1 MMSYDKPPPLSDFS
15 KKEYQEL
22 FTDFRGERIRGDHV
36 LFEREGVPITKVD
49 IMHAENE
56 DGISSKVV
64 AIFCN
69 YLNTLQKIEPGK
81 YNLNN
86 KNRTFIIGVN
96 VVSFDKFYKKAKY
109 QLQFG
114 FKNPYKN
121 KPQNLIQ
128 DFDKLVIVYKYD
140 NRWLVNTID
149 LRSHAYYIADFLS
162 EDLSCVKYEELLDIA
177 KSVASQEFGLPYGT
191 HEFFDDTKI
200 NYLNDCGL
208 YALNYVYKV
217 SQNPHTESVRVKS
230 TEKELFRR

>member
-1 MMSYDKPPPLSDFS
+1 M
-15 KKEYQEL
+15 
-22 FTDFRGERIRGDHV
+22 
-36 LFEREGVPITKVD
+36 
-49 IMHAENE
+49 
-56 DGISSKVV
+56 
-64 AIFCN
+64 
-69 YLNTLQKIEPGK
+69 
-81 YNLNN
+81 
-86 KNRTFIIGVN
+86 
-96 VVSFDKFYKKAKY
+96 
-109 QLQFG
+109 
-114 FKNPYKN
+114 
-121 KPQNLIQ
+121 IQ